1 MKRPIPLWIF
11 AAIPATLAGH
21 ALAYALDGRAMVDGH
36 HRWFGP
42 LLECALAALLAVA
55 LWLLG
60 DVMVKAR
67 VLARDVLE
75 RRCMRLWPRMAVV
88 QIVAFLSIERAEGTS
103 IGWTG
108 VGVQILV
115 ALIAAYALG
124 LFARV
129 LEACARGT
137 AQAAR
142 YLERLWRAHL
152 SFTGREPR
160 AQAFAPAPAFET
172 SRWGRAPPQM

>member
-1 MKRPIPLWIF
+1 MKRPLPLWIF

-21 ALAYALDGRAMVDGH
+21 ALAYALGGRVMADGH

-42 LLECALAALLAVA
+42 LLECALALLLAVS

-67 VLARDVLE
+67 VLARDIIE
-75 RRCMRLWPRMAVV
+75 RNALRLWPRMAAAQVV
-88 QIVAFLSIERAEGTS
+88 LFLSIEGIEGTS
-103 IGWTG
+103 IRWTD
-108 VGVQILV
+108 VAVQVLV

-137 AQAAR
+137 AQAVR
-142 YLERLWRAHL
+142 YLERLRRANL
-152 SFTGREPR
+152 SFAGREPSTQSI
-160 AQAFAPAPAFET
+160 AATLIFGTF
-172 SRWGRAPPQM
+172 RWGRAPPSM